1 MRTLQTAS
9 DSRECSPTEPR
20 EAGGRE
26 CLDVQTYSQCYVTA
40 VMLSLFLLV
49 IHYIFSLEGRGRME
63 TNNKLLRFSLVL
75 RYHLHKIKF
84 THLKSMV

>member
-1 MRTLQTAS
+1 MTVLPR
-9 DSRECSPTEPR
+9 SRVRLWGEN
-20 EAGGRE
+20 A
-26 CLDVQTYSQCYVTA
+26 LMYSQCYVTV

-49 IHYIFSLEGRGRME
+49 IRYIFSLEWRGRME

-84 THLKSMV
+84 TYLKSVV